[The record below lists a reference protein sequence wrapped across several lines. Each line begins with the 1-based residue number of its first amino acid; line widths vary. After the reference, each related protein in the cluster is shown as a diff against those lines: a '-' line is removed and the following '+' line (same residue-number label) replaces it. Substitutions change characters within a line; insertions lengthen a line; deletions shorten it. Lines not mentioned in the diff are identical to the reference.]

1 MARLTNCI
9 ASRYCVAAA
18 SASQTAM
25 LRWFDAPRGRRV
37 LEAQRSLCRGL
48 PVPPGFRLAH
58 LGVSPRHGV
67 ADCFTQPC
75 RFTFVQETDAGVD
88 AVSRFDALP
97 LPSDTFDV
105 VVLHHALDFCQQPQR
120 VLAEAA
126 RIIRPGGRIVLIGL
140 SPYSLLGLGKWLLAP
155 WHAAGVWRH
164 NSLRSSRVCDWLVL
178 LGFGLDSGSEVS
190 RSGAVSWSRLTKLP
204 KRALQRLSLSG
215 PDTFYVLT
223 AYKRAIP
230 LQPHANLPWLP
241 RRLTNIGAALNRTSA
256 AEAPRNGAH
265 SGRKRQ

>member
-1 MARLTNCI
+1 MARLTNCV
-9 ASRYCVAAA
+9 ASRYRVAAA
-18 SASQTAM
+18 SASQAAM
-25 LRWFDAPRGRRV
+25 LRWFDAPTGRRV

-48 PVPPGFRLAH
+48 SVPPGFRLAH

-67 ADCFTQPC
+67 ADCFAQPC
-75 RFTFVQETDAGVD
+75 RFTFVRETDAGVD
-88 AVSRFDALP
+88 AVSGFDALP

-126 RIIRPGGRIVLIGL
+126 RIIRPGGRIVLIGFN
-140 SPYSLLGLGKWLLAP
+140 PYSLLGLGKWLLAP

-164 NSLRSSRVCDWLVL
+164 NSLRSSRIRDWLVL
-178 LGFGLDSGSEVS
+178 LGFGLDSEPEVS
-190 RSGAVSWSRLTKLP
+190 GSCAASWCRLTKLP
-204 KRALQRLSLSG
+204 KRIIQRLSFSG

-230 LQPHANLPWLP
+230 LQPHSNLPWLP
-241 RRLTNIGAALNRTSA
+241 RRLTSMGAALKCTSA
-256 AEAPRNGAH
+256 AEAPGNDVQR
-265 SGRKRQ
+265 GRKSR